1 MAQDCITTQVIVVGA
16 GPVGLMLAGEL
27 RLGGAD
33 VVVLE
38 QLDAPTTES
47 RASTLHARTMEILD
61 GRGLLDPLGEIP
73 DEPRGHFG
81 GLPLDLTLPSPYP
94 GQWKVPQTRLEEL
107 LGEWAARLGAE
118 VRRGHRL
125 TGVTV
130 TDEGVDAEV
139 RGPDG
144 RTALFRAAYLVGCDG
159 EDSAVR
165 RLGGFAF
172 PGTDAARELLRA
184 DVAGIDVPNRRFERL
199 PAGLAIA
206 ARRPDG
212 VTRVMVHEFGARP
225 RPGQPEF
232 TDVVDAWKR
241 VTGEDIGG
249 GTPLWVN
256 SFGDASRQATAYRSG
271 PLLLAGDAAHRQM
284 PIGGQALNLGLQD
297 AVNLGWKLAAQ
308 VTGRAPE
315 DLLDSYHAERHP
327 VGARVL
333 GNIAAQARLLLGGT
347 EVNALREVLAELIPL
362 GHVRTRLAGMIS
374 GLDIAYDTDADADTD
389 AGDRP
394 EAGRRL
400 PPRDVTVDGTPV
412 GTAELLRAGQGVLVL
427 PHGDTALRAA
437 AAPWARLVRVADGGP
452 EDTDALLVRPDG
464 YVAWA
469 GTSASG
475 ATGALRRWFG
485 EPSAAASPA
494 SVRPAPTAAVPALPS
509 VTVTATPKNWRTD
522 MPKLSGK
529 TALVTGSSRGM
540 GRATALRLAQ
550 EGALVAVHY
559 ATGKEAAE
567 EVVERIEKDGG
578 RAFTVQARLGVPGDV
593 HELFL
598 ALEEG
603 LRERTG
609 GTALDIL
616 VNNAGVMGGVKP
628 EDTTP
633 EKFDELFAVNAKAPF
648 FLVQRALK
656 NMPDGG
662 RIISISSGLTRVAN
676 PDEIAYAMTKGA
688 VEQLTLHFAKY
699 LGPRGI
705 TVNSVAPGITRND
718 NPVFGIP
725 EVVEQMAQLS
735 AFNRVGEPEDI
746 ADVVAFLASE
756 DARWITGSFVD
767 ATGGTLLG

>member
-1 MAQDCITTQVIVVGA
+1 MAQDCITTQVVVVGA

-73 DEPRGHFG
+73 AEPRGHFG
-81 GLPLDLTLPSPYP
+81 GLALDLTLPSPYP

-107 LGEWAARLGAE
+107 LGEWAARLGAD

-130 TDEGVDAEV
+130 TDKGVEAEV
-139 RGPDG
+139 LGPDG
-144 RTALFRAAYLVGCDG
+144 RTALFRAAHLVGCDG

-165 RLGGFAF
+165 RLGGFDF

-232 TDVVDAWKR
+232 TDVVDAWQR
-241 VTGEDIGG
+241 VTGEDIGA

-256 SFGDASRQATAYRSG
+256 SFGDASRQATAYRRG

-308 VTGRAPE
+308 VTGRASE

-362 GHVRTRLAGMIS
+362 ENVRTRLAGMIS
-374 GLDIAYDTDADADTD
+374 GLDIAYGTDR
-389 AGDRP
+389 GH
-394 EAGRRL
+394 RL
-400 PPRDVTVDGTPV
+400 PPREVTVDGSPV
-412 GTAELLRAGQGVLVL
+412 GTTELLRSGQGLLVL
-427 PHGDTALRAA
+427 PPGDTALRAA
-437 AAPWARLVRVADGGP
+437 AAPWAELVRLADGGP

-469 GTSASG
+469 GTSASE

-485 EPSAAASPA
+485 EPA
-494 SVRPAPTAAVPALPS
+494 SVTAI
-509 VTVTATPKNWRTD
+509 ATPKNRKKD
-522 MPKLSGK
+522 MDGLTGK
-529 TALVTGSSRGM
+529 TVLVTGSSRGM
-540 GRATALRLAQ
+540 GRASAVRLAR

-559 ATGKEAAE
+559 GSGKEAAR
-567 EVVERIEKDGG
+567 EVVEEIERDGG
-578 RAFTVQARLGVPGDV
+578 RAFAVRAELGVAGDV

-598 ALEEG
+598 ELEEG

-609 GTALDIL
+609 SPALDIL

-633 EKFDELFAVNAKAPF
+633 EAFDRIMAVNAKAPF
-648 FLVQRALK
+648 FLVQRALRH
-656 NMPDGG
+656 MRDGG
-662 RIISISSGLTRVAN
+662 RIINITSGLTRVAN
-676 PDEIAYAMTKGA
+676 PDEIAYAMSKGA
-688 VEQLTLHFAKY
+688 LDQLALHFAKY

-718 NPVFGIP
+718 NPVFGMP
-725 EVVEQMAQLS
+725 EVVEQMARLS
-735 AFNRVGEPEDI
+735 ALGRVGEPEDI
-746 ADVVAFLASE
+746 ADVVAFLASD
-756 DARWITGSFVD
+756 DARWVTGSFVD